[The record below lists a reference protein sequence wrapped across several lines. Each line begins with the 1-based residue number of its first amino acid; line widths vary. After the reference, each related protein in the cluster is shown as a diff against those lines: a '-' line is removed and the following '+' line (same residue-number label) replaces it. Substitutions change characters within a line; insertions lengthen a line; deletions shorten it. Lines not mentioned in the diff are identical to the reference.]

1 LDDVTN
7 GQAQGSVIYPTEPE
21 GKCERLVRKNEKVL
35 LVEQE
40 KLLTDCVAITV
51 VLVKDLMYVEV
62 KQNVVSVVDLR
73 DNRPSNVVDTEK
85 LVKMWPGCMI
95 EAVNVFVLIS
105 TVALQRLENDSVVAV
120 VMCERVIRKPENVLV
135 ISVVD

>member
-1 LDDVTN
+1 
-7 GQAQGSVIYPTEPE
+7 
-21 GKCERLVRKNEKVL
+21 
-35 LVEQE
+35 
-40 KLLTDCVAITV
+40 
-51 VLVKDLMYVEV
+51 
-62 KQNVVSVVDLR
+62 
-73 DNRPSNVVDTEK
+73 
-85 LVKMWPGCMI
+85 VKMWPGCMI